1 MKKLLCILLML
12 IFVMP
17 ALAEGASTTEEA
29 VRFAWPG
36 YVLHVPEEVQ
46 VESTESSG
54 TFVLDTARVVA
65 IIIERVPDEDPAS
78 ALLRMLGQYD
88 PAAVAGETLPTAE
101 GFTAVQ
107 ALSADKF
114 EGGVDVLT
122 VMVLSDAG
130 ELLILSGYDMAG
142 DEEKAQALLDMV
154 LANVKVNGEPVFMTE
169 E

>member
-17 ALAEGASTTEEA
+17 ALAEGSSSTGET
-29 VRFAWPG
+29 VRFTWPG
-36 YVLHVPEEVQ
+36 YVLHVPEGVQ

-114 EGGVDVLT
+114 DGGVDVLT

-154 LANVKVNGEPVFMTE
+154 LANVKVNGEPVFMTKE
-169 E
+169 

>member
-1 MKKLLCILLML
+1 M
-12 IFVMP
+12 
-17 ALAEGASTTEEA
+17 
-29 VRFAWPG
+29 
-36 YVLHVPEEVQ
+36 
-46 VESTESSG
+46 ESTESSG

-114 EGGVDVLT
+114 DGGVDVLT